1 MNVKSIFGTVGDFL
15 GGIGAVLVG
24 LISVGV
30 LSQIVFGTGWL
41 GIDVIGNLT
50 GIVNGFLGAGLTGL
64 IVLVVLCGL
73 WDSKSGK

>member
-1 MNVKSIFGTVGDFL
+1 MNVKSIFGMVGDFIGGIAGVL
-15 GGIGAVLVG
+15 GG
-24 LISVGV
+24 LIAVGV

-50 GIVNGFLGAGLTGL
+50 AIVTGFLGGGLTGL

-73 WDSKSGK
+73 WDSK